1 MDYKKLFT
9 QFNNQN
15 ILVIGDVMIDAYLW
29 GKVERIS
36 PEAPVPICA
45 VSKEEDRLGGAANVA
60 LNIKALGA
68 TPILCSVIGKD
79 IKGYLMYSLLEKEQM
94 STEGIMS
101 SEQRQTTVKTRVLG
115 NNVQMLRVDEEIIT
129 PLSEQDEKLFIEK
142 TKNIIDVKHIDA
154 IVFQDYDK
162 GVITQKVI
170 SALVSYANEKKIPT
184 TVDPK
189 KRNFLL
195 YKDVTLFKPNLK
207 ELKEGLKIEFPL
219 PLKDNLQDAANLLQQ
234 RLRIQ
239 MVFITLSESGVF
251 YADYN
256 LKKDNMQIIPA
267 HKREIVDVSGAGDTV
282 ISVATV
288 CLALQLALKDIA
300 QISNLAGGLVCQK
313 VGVVPVNKGELL
325 SEVLDKL

>member
-9 QFNNQN
+9 QFNSQN

-36 PEAPVPICA
+36 PEAPVPICS
-45 VSKEEDRLGGAANVA
+45 VNKEEDRLGGAANVA

-79 IKGYLMYSLLEKEQM
+79 MRGKLMYSLLEKEQM

-129 PLSEQDEKLFIEK
+129 PLSEQDESLFIQK
-142 TKNIIDVKHIDA
+142 TKQIIDSKHIDA

-170 SALVSYANEKKIPT
+170 KDLVAYANDKKIPS

-207 ELKEGLKIEFPL
+207 ELKEGLKIDFPL
-219 PLKDNLQDAANLLQQ
+219 PLKDDLQDAANLLQQ
-234 RLRIQ
+234 RLRVQ
-239 MVFITLSESGVF
+239 MVFITLSEAGVF
-251 YADYN
+251 YADYK
-256 LKKDNMQIIPA
+256 LRKDNMAIIPA

-282 ISVATV
+282 ISVATL
-288 CLALQLALKDIA
+288 CLALGLHCKDIA
-300 QISNLAGGLVCQK
+300 QISNLSGGLVCQK
-313 VGVVPVNKGELL
+313 VGVVPVNKEELL